1 MSDYGHDLLF
11 GSFVT
16 PRGDDPGRTVDVAVL
31 AEQVGLDLVT
41 FQDHP
46 YQPAFL
52 DTWTLLSFVAA
63 RTNRVHVAANVTNL
77 PLRPPAVLARSVA
90 SLDLLSGGRVGLGL
104 GAGSFWEA
112 IEAMGGRRL
121 TPGQGVR
128 ALEEGIEVIRQI
140 WDTEARGGVR
150 VDGEFYRVRGA
161 KRGPAPAHAVPIW
174 LGAYKPRML
183 QLTGRRADGW
193 LPSLSYL
200 QPGDLAKGNAIIDDA
215 AQQAGRS
222 PRAVR
227 RLLNIAGQ
235 FSAVG
240 RGPLDG
246 PAEQWVREL
255 TELALGEGVSAFILA
270 SDDPDDLRRF
280 AGEVAPAVRELVA
293 AERARGAAP
302 QRAPESAREPERT
315 PQSAR
320 EPERTPQSGREPERA
335 PQSGPG
341 HASEPAAGR
350 VPESGRAWESAARP
364 SRATVAGG
372 AFAVVPTP
380 DDGVRRSDQQVWDES
395 TRPTGPTPDPE
406 RTYTPHEQATGAHL
420 VQVHDGLRAEL
431 AQIHDLIEQVAT
443 GEIDAG
449 VARSHIN
456 TMTMRQ
462 NRWTLG
468 VYCESYCRIVTTH
481 HTIED
486 QSLFPRLRARD
497 PRLGPVV
504 DRLEQEHHAIHD
516 VLEGVDQALVAYVG
530 SPDGLAELRAA
541 VDLLTDALLSH
552 LSYEE
557 RELVEPLARLGIA

>member
-1 MSDYGHDLLF
+1 MSDYGHDLVF
-11 GSFVT
+11 GSFT
-16 PRGDDPGRTVDVAVL
+16 SPGSDDPDHTVGLAVL

-52 DTWTLLSFVAA
+52 DTWTLLSYVAA
-63 RTNRVHVAANVTNL
+63 RTSRVHLSANVTNL

-90 SLDLLSGGRVGLGL
+90 SLDRLTGGRIELGL
-104 GAGSFWEA
+104 GAGAFWEA

-121 TPGQGVR
+121 TPGEGVR
-128 ALEEGIEVIRQI
+128 ALEEAIEIIRQL
-140 WDTEARGGVR
+140 WDADTRGGVR
-150 VDGEFYRVRGA
+150 VDGEFHRVVGA

-183 QLTGRRADGW
+183 ALTGRRADGW
-193 LPSLSYL
+193 LPTLGYL

-215 AQQAGRS
+215 AVQAGRS
-222 PRAVR
+222 PRDVR
-227 RLLNIAGQ
+227 RLLNISGQ

-240 RGPLDG
+240 RGPLNG
-246 PAEQWVREL
+246 PADQWVQEL
-255 TELALGEGVSAFILA
+255 AELALEEGVSAFILA
-270 SDDPDDLRRF
+270 TEDPDDLRRF

-293 AERARGAAP
+293 AGRDAEI
-302 QRAPESAREPERT
+302 APEPEPEPAPVVTR
-315 PQSAR
+315 PAR
-320 EPERTPQSGREPERA
+320 
-335 PQSGPG
+335 
-341 HASEPAAGR
+341 AS
-350 VPESGRAWESAARP
+350 RP
-364 SRATVAGG
+364 SVTGG

-380 DDGVRRSDQQVWDES
+380 DDGRRRSDRRVWDES
-395 TRPTGPTPDPE
+395 TRPTGPARDPA
-406 RTYTPHEQATGAHL
+406 RTYTPHEQATGQHL

-431 AQIHDLIEQVAT
+431 AQIHDLIEQVAA

-449 VARSHIN
+449 TARSHIN

-486 QSLFPRLRARD
+486 QSLFPRLRQRD
-497 PRLGPVV
+497 PRLNPVV
-504 DRLEQEHHAIHD
+504 DRLEQEHHVIHD

-530 SPDGLAELRAA
+530 AADGLAELRAA

-557 RELVEPLARLGIA
+557 RELVEPLARLGVG

>member
-1 MSDYGHDLLF
+1 MSDYGHDLVF

-16 PRGDDPGRTVDVAVL
+16 PSGGNPDRTVGVAVL

-63 RTNRVHVAANVTNL
+63 RTSHVHVAANVTNL

-90 SLDLLSGGRVGLGL
+90 SLDLLSGGRVSLGL
-104 GAGSFWEA
+104 GAGAFWEA

-128 ALEEGIEVIRQI
+128 ALEEAIEVIRQL
-140 WDTEARGGVR
+140 WDAEARGGVR
-150 VDGEFYRVRGA
+150 VDGEFYRVWGA

-193 LPSLSYL
+193 LPSLGYL

-215 AQQAGRS
+215 AQQAGRA
-222 PRAVR
+222 PQDVR
-227 RLLNIAGQ
+227 RLLNVAGT
-235 FSAVG
+235 FSAAG
-240 RGPLDG
+240 RGALNG
-246 PAEQWVREL
+246 PAEQWVQEL
-255 TELALGEGVSAFILA
+255 AELALGEGISAFILA

-293 AERARGAAP
+293 AERARGA
-302 QRAPESAREPERT
+302 
-315 PQSAR
+315 
-320 EPERTPQSGREPERA
+320 EPERA
-335 PQSGPG
+335 PEPER
-341 HASEPAAGR
+341 EPAAE
-350 VPESGRAWESAARP
+350 PEPAATPLVRP
-364 SRATVAGG
+364 SRATVTGG

-395 TRPTGPTPDPE
+395 TRPTGPVPDPN
-406 RTYTPHEQATGAHL
+406 RIYTPHEQATGAHL
-420 VQVHDGLRAEL
+420 VQIHDGLRAEL
-431 AQIHDLIEQVAT
+431 AQIHDLIEQVAA

-449 VARSHIN
+449 AARSHIN

-486 QSLFPRLRARD
+486 QSFFPRLRARD

-504 DRLEQEHHAIHD
+504 DRLEQEHHVIHD
-516 VLEGVDQALVAYVG
+516 VLEGVDRALVAYVG
-530 SPDGLAELRAA
+530 SPGGLAELRAA

>member
-1 MSDYGHDLLF
+1 MSDYGHDLVF

-16 PRGDDPGRTVDVAVL
+16 PDAGDPDRTVGLAVL
-31 AEQVGLDLVT
+31 TEQVGLDLVT

-52 DTWTLLSFVAA
+52 DTWTLLSYVAA
-63 RTNRVHVAANVTNL
+63 RTDRVHLAANVTNL

-90 SLDLLSGGRVGLGL
+90 SLDLLSDGRINLGL
-104 GAGSFWEA
+104 GAGAFWDA

-128 ALEEGIEVIRQI
+128 ALEEAIEIIRQV
-140 WDTEARGGVR
+140 WDTQTRGGVR
-150 VDGEFYRVRGA
+150 VDGEFHRVVGA

-193 LPSLSYL
+193 LPTLGYL
-200 QPGDLAKGNAIIDDA
+200 QPGDLAKGNAMIDDA
-215 AQQAGRS
+215 AQEAGRS
-222 PRAVR
+222 PRDVR
-227 RLLNIAGQ
+227 RLLNIAGR

-240 RGPLDG
+240 SGPLNG

-255 TELALGEGVSAFILA
+255 TELALGEGVSTFILA
-270 SDDPDDLRRF
+270 GDDPDDLRRF
-280 AGEVAPAVRELVA
+280 AAEVAPAVRESVA
-293 AERARGAAP
+293 AERAGATAGRDPGAAERDSAVAEGT
-302 QRAPESAREPERT
+302 QGAGERERIVAERVGRA
-315 PQSAR
+315 
-320 EPERTPQSGREPERA
+320 
-335 PQSGPG
+335 
-341 HASEPAAGR
+341 
-350 VPESGRAWESAARP
+350 VPESVAAPAVRP
-364 SRATVAGG
+364 SRATVTGG

-395 TRPTGPTPDPE
+395 TRPTGPMPDPD
-406 RTYTPHEQATGAHL
+406 RTYTPQEQATGAHL
-420 VQVHDGLRAEL
+420 VQIHDGLRAEL
-431 AQIHDLIEQVAT
+431 TQIHDLIDQVAA

-449 VARSHIN
+449 AARSHIN

-504 DRLEQEHHAIHD
+504 DRLEQEHHVIHD
-516 VLEGVDQALVAYVG
+516 VLEGVDRALVAYVG
-530 SPDGLAELRAA
+530 SPDGLADLRAA

>member
-1 MSDYGHDLLF
+1 MSDYGHDLVF

-16 PRGDDPGRTVDVAVL
+16 PSAGNPERTVGVAVL

-46 YQPAFL
+46 YQQAFL

-63 RTNRVHVAANVTNL
+63 RTSRVHLAANVTNL

-90 SLDLLSGGRVGLGL
+90 SLDLLSDGRISLGL
-104 GAGSFWEA
+104 GAGAFWDA

-128 ALEEGIEVIRQI
+128 ALEEAIEIIRQL
-140 WDTEARGGVR
+140 WDVETRGGVR
-150 VDGEFYRVRGA
+150 VDGEFYRVVGA
-161 KRGPAPAHAVPIW
+161 KRGPAPAHPAPIW

-193 LPSLSYL
+193 LPTLGYL
-200 QPGDLAKGNAIIDDA
+200 QPGDLSKGNAIIDDA

-222 PRAVR
+222 PQDVR
-227 RLLNIAGQ
+227 RLLNIAGE

-240 RGPLDG
+240 RGQLSG
-246 PAEQWVREL
+246 PAEQWAEEL
-255 TELALGEGVSAFILA
+255 AELALEDGVGTFILA

-280 AGEVAPAVRELVA
+280 AGEVVPAVRELVA
-293 AERARGAAP
+293 AERDSGAA
-302 QRAPESAREPERT
+302 PERT
-315 PQSAR
+315 PGEPTPA
-320 EPERTPQSGREPERA
+320 EPERVVASPARSSHATASG
-335 PQSGPG
+335 G
-341 HASEPAAGR
+341 
-350 VPESGRAWESAARP
+350 
-364 SRATVAGG
+364 T
-372 AFAVVPTP
+372 FAVVPTP
-380 DDGVRRSDQQVWDES
+380 DDGVRRSERQVWDES
-395 TRPTGPTPDPE
+395 TRPTGPAPDPE
-406 RTYTPHEQATGAHL
+406 RTYTPQEQATGAHL
-420 VQVHDGLRAEL
+420 VQIHDGLRAEL
-431 AQIHDLIEQVAT
+431 AQIHDLIEQVAA

-449 VARSHIN
+449 AARSHIN

-497 PRLGPVV
+497 PRLRPVV

-516 VLEGVDQALVAYVG
+516 VLEGVDRALVAYVG
-530 SPDGLAELRAA
+530 SPDGIAELRAA

-557 RELVEPLARLGIA
+557 RELVEPLARLGVA

>member
-1 MSDYGHDLLF
+1 MSDYGHDLVF

-16 PRGDDPGRTVDVAVL
+16 PSGGDPGRTVGVAVL

-63 RTNRVHVAANVTNL
+63 RTSRVHVAANVTNL

-90 SLDLLSGGRVGLGL
+90 SLDLLSGGRVSLGL
-104 GAGSFWEA
+104 GAGAFWEA

-128 ALEEGIEVIRQI
+128 ALEEAIEVIRQL
-140 WDTEARGGVR
+140 WDAEARGGVR
-150 VDGEFYRVRGA
+150 VDGEFYRVLGA

-193 LPSLSYL
+193 LPSLGYL

-215 AQQAGRS
+215 AQQAGRA
-222 PRAVR
+222 PQDVR
-227 RLLNIAGQ
+227 RLLNIAGT
-235 FSAVG
+235 FSARG
-240 RGPLDG
+240 RGELNG
-246 PAEQWVREL
+246 PAEQWVQEL
-255 TELALGEGVSAFILA
+255 AELALGEGVSTFILA

-280 AGEVAPAVRELVA
+280 AGEVAPAVRELVT
-293 AERARGAAP
+293 AERDRGAEPEP
-302 QRAPESAREPERT
+302 QLAPEPTA
-315 PQSAR
+315 
-320 EPERTPQSGREPERA
+320 A
-335 PQSGPG
+335 PP
-341 HASEPAAGR
+341 
-350 VPESGRAWESAARP
+350 VRP
-364 SRATVAGG
+364 SRATVTGG

-395 TRPTGPTPDPE
+395 TRPTGPAPDPN

-420 VQVHDGLRAEL
+420 VQIHDGLRGEL
-431 AQIHDLIEQVAT
+431 AQIHDLIEQVAA

-449 VARSHIN
+449 AARSHIN

-486 QSLFPRLRARD
+486 QSFFPRLRARD

-504 DRLEQEHHAIHD
+504 DRLEQEHHVIHD
-516 VLEGVDQALVAYVG
+516 VLEGVDRALVAYVG

>member
-1 MSDYGHDLLF
+1 MSDYGHDLVF

-16 PRGDDPGRTVDVAVL
+16 PSGDNPARTVDL
-31 AEQVGLDLVT
+31 ALLTEQVGLDLVT

-46 YQPAFL
+46 YQPAYL

-63 RTNRVHVAANVTNL
+63 RTSRVQVAANVTNL

-90 SLDLLSGGRVGLGL
+90 SLDLLSDGRVALGL
-104 GAGSFWEA
+104 GAGAFWDA

-128 ALEEGIEVIRQI
+128 ALAEAIEIIRQV
-140 WDTEARGGVR
+140 WDTETRGGVR

-193 LPSLSYL
+193 LPSLGYL
-200 QPGDLAKGNAIIDDA
+200 QPGDLARGNATIDDA
-215 AQQAGRS
+215 AREAGRS
-222 PRAVR
+222 PRDVR
-227 RLLNIAGQ
+227 RLLNISGQ

-240 RGPLDG
+240 RGALNG

-255 TELALGEGVSAFILA
+255 AELALGEGVSTFILG

-302 QRAPESAREPERT
+302 ESGSAPES
-315 PQSAR
+315 
-320 EPERTPQSGREPERA
+320 ERA
-335 PQSGPG
+335 PDLASVREPSEPSEP
-341 HASEPAAGR
+341 SEPA
-350 VPESGRAWESAARP
+350 VRP
-364 SRATVAGG
+364 SRATVTGG

-380 DDGVRRSDQQVWDES
+380 DSGVRRSDQQVWDES
-395 TRPTGPTPDPE
+395 TRPTGPTPDPD

-431 AQIHDLIEQVAT
+431 AQIHDLIEQVAA

-449 VARSHIN
+449 AARSHIN

-504 DRLEQEHHAIHD
+504 DRLEREHHVIHD

>member
-1 MSDYGHDLLF
+1 MSDYGHDLVF

-16 PRGDDPGRTVDVAVL
+16 PSAGNPDRTVGVAVL

-63 RTNRVHVAANVTNL
+63 RTSRVHLAANVTNL

-90 SLDLLSGGRVGLGL
+90 SLDLLSGGRISLGL
-104 GAGSFWEA
+104 GAGAFWDA

-121 TPGQGVR
+121 NPGQGVR
-128 ALEEGIEVIRQI
+128 ALEEAIEVVRQL
-140 WDTEARGGVR
+140 WDAETRGGVR
-150 VDGEFYRVRGA
+150 VDGEFYRVVGA
-161 KRGPAPAHAVPIW
+161 KRGPAPAHPVPIW

-193 LPSLSYL
+193 LPTLGYL
-200 QPGDLAKGNAIIDDA
+200 QPGDLSKGNEIIDDA

-222 PRAVR
+222 PQDVR
-227 RLLNIAGQ
+227 RLLNIAGE

-240 RGPLDG
+240 SGPLNG
-246 PAEQWVREL
+246 PAEQWAEEL
-255 TELALGEGVSAFILA
+255 AELALVDGVGTFILG

-293 AERARGAAP
+293 AERDRGAAP
-302 QRAPESAREPERT
+302 AATPEPERVVAS
-315 PQSAR
+315 PAR
-320 EPERTPQSGREPERA
+320 SSHATASG
-335 PQSGPG
+335 G
-341 HASEPAAGR
+341 
-350 VPESGRAWESAARP
+350 
-364 SRATVAGG
+364 T
-372 AFAVVPTP
+372 FAVVPTP
-380 DDGVRRSDQQVWDES
+380 DDGVRRSEQQVWDES
-395 TRPTGPTPDPE
+395 TRPTGPAPDPE
-406 RTYTPHEQATGAHL
+406 RTYTPQEQATGAHL
-420 VQVHDGLRAEL
+420 VQIHDGLRAEL
-431 AQIHDLIEQVAT
+431 AQIHDLIEQVAA

-449 VARSHIN
+449 AARSHIN

-497 PRLGPVV
+497 PRLNPVV

-516 VLEGVDQALVAYVG
+516 VLEGVDRALVAYVG
-530 SPDGLAELRAA
+530 SPDGIAELRAA

>member
-1 MSDYGHDLLF
+1 MSDYGHDLVF

-16 PRGDDPGRTVDVAVL
+16 PSADNPDRAVGVAVL

-63 RTNRVHVAANVTNL
+63 RTSRVHLAANVTNL

-90 SLDLLSGGRVGLGL
+90 SLDLLSGGRVSLGL
-104 GAGSFWEA
+104 GAGAFWDA

-128 ALEEGIEVIRQI
+128 ALEEAIEVVRQV
-140 WDTEARGGVR
+140 WDVETRGGVR
-150 VDGEFYRVRGA
+150 VDGEFYRVVGA

-193 LPSLSYL
+193 LPTLGYL

-222 PRAVR
+222 PQDVR
-227 RLLNIAGQ
+227 RLLNIAGE
-235 FSAVG
+235 FSTAG
-240 RGPLDG
+240 RGQLNG
-246 PAEQWVREL
+246 PAEQWAEEL
-255 TELALGEGVSAFILA
+255 AELALEEGVGTFILG

-293 AERARGAAP
+293 AERDRGAAP
-302 QRAPESAREPERT
+302 ERT
-315 PQSAR
+315 PEPDPDPVVAPPAR
-320 EPERTPQSGREPERA
+320 A
-335 PQSGPG
+335 
-341 HASEPAAGR
+341 
-350 VPESGRAWESAARP
+350 
-364 SRATVAGG
+364 SRATATGG

-380 DDGVRRSDQQVWDES
+380 DDGVRRSGQQVWDES
-395 TRPTGPTPDPE
+395 VRPTGPAPDPE
-406 RTYTPHEQATGAHL
+406 RTYTPQEQATGAHL
-420 VQVHDGLRAEL
+420 VQIHDGLRAEL
-431 AQIHDLIEQVAT
+431 AQIHDLIEQVAA

-449 VARSHIN
+449 AARSHIN

-497 PRLGPVV
+497 ARLGPVV
-504 DRLEQEHHAIHD
+504 DRLEQEHHVIHD
-516 VLEGVDQALVAYVG
+516 VLEGVDRALVAYVG
-530 SPDGLAELRAA
+530 SPDGIAELRAA

>member
-1 MSDYGHDLLF
+1 MSDYGHDLVF

-16 PRGDDPGRTVDVAVL
+16 PGAGDPDRTVGLAVL
-31 AEQVGLDLVT
+31 TEQVGLDLVT

-63 RTNRVHVAANVTNL
+63 RTNRVHLAANVTNL

-90 SLDLLSGGRVGLGL
+90 SLDLLSDGRITLGL
-104 GAGSFWEA
+104 GAGAFWDA

-128 ALEEGIEVIRQI
+128 ALEEAIEIIRQM
-140 WDTEARGGVR
+140 WDTETRGGVR
-150 VDGEFYRVRGA
+150 VDGEFYRVVGA
-161 KRGPAPAHAVPIW
+161 KRGPAPAHPVPVW

-193 LPSLSYL
+193 LPTLGYL
-200 QPGDLAKGNAIIDDA
+200 QPGDLTKGNAIIDDA
-215 AQQAGRS
+215 AQEAGRS
-222 PRAVR
+222 PRDVR

-240 RGPLDG
+240 RGPLNG
-246 PAEQWVREL
+246 PAEQWVQEL
-255 TELALGEGVSAFILA
+255 AELALDEGVSAFILA
-270 SDDPDDLRRF
+270 GDDPDDLRRF

-293 AERARGAAP
+293 AERDSGTAERAQSAAEGGRGAAE
-302 QRAPESAREPERT
+302 RDRGAPVGDRGAATDGRGAAAEPV
-315 PQSAR
+315 
-320 EPERTPQSGREPERA
+320 A
-335 PQSGPG
+335 P
-341 HASEPAAGR
+341 A
-350 VPESGRAWESAARP
+350 VRP
-364 SRATVAGG
+364 SRATVTGG

-395 TRPTGPTPDPE
+395 TRPTGPAPDPD
-406 RTYTPHEQATGAHL
+406 RTYTPQEQATGAHL
-420 VQVHDGLRAEL
+420 VQIHDGLRAEL
-431 AQIHDLIEQVAT
+431 AQIHDLIEQVAA

-449 VARSHIN
+449 AARSHIN

-486 QSLFPRLRARD
+486 QSFFPRLRARD

-504 DRLEQEHHAIHD
+504 DRLEQEHHVIHD
-516 VLEGVDQALVAYVG
+516 VLEGVDRALVAYVG
-530 SPDGLAELRAA
+530 SPDGLADLRAA